1 MLKAFPARSDLKT
14 TGFLVVCPLTTT
26 GLVVGGHV
34 HEHAVGLRVEVMAG
48 LVVVIGLVVLVVV
61 IGLVVLVVVI
71 GLVVVMGLRVVA
83 P

>member
-1 MLKAFPARSDLKT
+1 VLKAFPDIKVAD
-14 TGFLVVCPLTTT
+14 FLVVCPLTTT

-48 LVVVIGLVVLVVV
+48 LVVVMG
-61 IGLVVLVVVI
+61 LVVVI
-71 GLVVVMGLRVVA
+71 GLVVVMGLVVVA